1 MTEPVKT
8 IVFVVVGAVAL
19 VAAYFIDRPT
29 QTVNVESLVGE
40 VLNNDFEVDAPK
52 RLKIVRYD
60 RQTGETRQFEVASV
74 DGVWSIPSKQDY
86 PADATRQMAAAANAL
101 IDRKILRVAAQD
113 AQGHEE
119 LGVVDPLSSKLDS
132 NSTGVGTRVTMTGS
146 DGKDLVDM
154 IIGKKVK
161 GSDGQRYVRKANQ
174 DVVYVVELNADP
186 LSTSFDDW
194 IEDDLLKLSPFDI
207 RRVFIND
214 YSAELGLG
222 MTPDGRVAPHISWD
236 RRNEFTVTYDNA
248 DSKWKLADIK
258 KYDKSKKA
266 MVPDQLAEDEELNQD
281 SLGTLRNALD
291 DLLIVD
297 VARKPDGLSAHLKAG
312 NDFLNN
318 EEAYRDLVSKG
329 FSPVPL
335 KPGAE
340 PEILSS
346 EGEVICSLRDGVE
359 YVLRFG
365 QLQVQTESAAGEP
378 ASDGSETDDAV
389 KSNTDED
396 ATSDKAD
403 AGKTAGDAAKKD
415 AGAEEGKNLR
425 RYLFVMAR
433 FNEEVIEK
441 PKLKELPPTPENPSK
456 PAAGEAAAPP
466 AAGGDEPAAAD
477 KAEPT
482 DETSPEQPK
491 VDQQKADETKT
502 EEAKPQDKPADDK
515 SADAKPAE
523 GEAAKE
529 PSAEEKAAAERKA
542 IEEENKRLQDEY
554 NRTVEGGKKKV
565 TELNERFGDWYY
577 VISNDVYKQI
587 HLARAQVIKK
597 KEKPAAEGTSGE
609 GAAANGS
616 AASPNPLSGL
626 PNLPAASDANPAI
639 GGEKPATTEDAP
651 ESTPPAPESKAP
663 AAGESA
669 PTVEDAAPATSGD
682 GQ

>member
-1 MTEPVKT
+1 MTEPIKT

-52 RLKIVRYD
+52 RLKIVKYD
-60 RQTGETRQFEVASV
+60 RQTGETREFEVASV
-74 DGVWSIPSKQDY
+74 DGVWSIPSKEQY

-132 NSTGVGTRVTMTGS
+132 NSAGVGTRVTMTDA

-154 IIGKKVK
+154 IIGEKVK
-161 GSDGQRYVRKANQ
+161 GSDGQRYIRKANQ
-174 DVVYVVELNADP
+174 DVVYVVELDAEP

-214 YSAELGLG
+214 YSAEIGLG
-222 MTPDGRVAPHISWD
+222 MTPDGRVAPHINWD

-258 KYDKSKKA
+258 KYDKPKKA
-266 MVPDQLAEDEELNQD
+266 MVPDKLAEDEELNQD
-281 SLGTLRNALD
+281 SLGTLRTALD

-297 VARKPDGLSAHLKAG
+297 VARKPEGLSGDLKAG

-329 FSPVPL
+329 FTPVPL
-335 KPGAE
+335 KQGGE

-346 EGEVICSLRDGVE
+346 EGEVVCSLRDGVE

-365 QLQVQTESAAGEP
+365 QLQVQTESDGES
-378 ASDGSETDDAV
+378 ASDDSQSKDSAESKTG
-389 KSNTDED
+389 ED
-396 ATSDKAD
+396 ASGDKAD
-403 AGKTAGDAAKKD
+403 AAKTADADKKD

-433 FNEEVIEK
+433 FNEDVIEK

-456 PAAGEAAAPP
+456 PTEGEAASPP

-482 DETSPEQPK
+482 DETSPEPP
-491 VDQQKADETKT
+491 KADEHEADEAKT
-502 EEAKPQDKPADDK
+502 EETKAEDKAADDK
-515 SADAKPAE
+515 PADAKPAE

-529 PSAEEKAAAERKA
+529 PSAEDKAAEERKA
-542 IEEENKRLQDEY
+542 LEEENKRLQDEY

-587 HLARAQVIKK
+587 HLGRAQVIKK
-597 KEKPAAEGTSGE
+597 KEKPAE
-609 GAAANGS
+609 GADAAKE
-616 AASPNPLSGL
+616 ANPLSGL
-626 PNLPAASDANPAI
+626 PNLPAASDSEPTDEEKSATESAPA
-639 GGEKPATTEDAP
+639 
-651 ESTPPAPESKAP
+651 STPPATESAAP
-663 AAGESA
+663 AADESA
-669 PTVEDAAPATSGD
+669 PPADAAASAPNGES
-682 GQ
+682 Q

>member
-1 MTEPVKT
+1 MTEPIKT
-8 IVFVVVGAVAL
+8 IVFVVIGAAAL

-52 RLKIVRYD
+52 RLKIVKYE
-60 RQTGETRQFEVASV
+60 RQTGETREFEVASV
-74 DGVWSIPSKQDY
+74 DGVWSIPSKEQY

-132 NSTGVGTRVTMTGS
+132 NSTGVGTRVTMTDA

-161 GSDGQRYVRKANQ
+161 GSDGQRYIRKANQ
-174 DVVYVVELNADP
+174 DVVYVVELDAEP
-186 LSTSFDDW
+186 LSTNFDDW

-214 YSAELGLG
+214 YSAEIGLG

-258 KYDKSKKA
+258 KYDKPKKA
-266 MVPDQLAEDEELNQD
+266 MVPDKLAEDEELNQD
-281 SLGTLRNALD
+281 SLGTLRTALD

-297 VARKPDGLSAHLKAG
+297 VARKPEGLSGDLKAG
-312 NDFLNN
+312 KDFLNN

-329 FSPVPL
+329 FTPVPL
-335 KPGAE
+335 KEGAE

-346 EGEVICSLRDGVE
+346 EGEVICDLRDGVE

-365 QLQVQTESAAGEP
+365 QLKVQTESAAGDA
-378 ASDGSETDDAV
+378 ASSDSQSEDSTESESDQA
-389 KSNTDED
+389 
-396 ATSDKAD
+396 ATGEKAD
-403 AGKTAGDAAKKD
+403 AAKTADAATKTDDAAKKHS
-415 AGAEEGKNLR
+415 GAEEGKNLR

-433 FNEEVIEK
+433 FNEDVIEK
-441 PKLKELPPTPENPSK
+441 PKLKELPPTPEDPTK
-456 PAAGEAAAPP
+456 PAEGEAAASP

-491 VDQQKADETKT
+491 ADEKKADEAKT
-502 EEAKPQDKPADDK
+502 EEAKAEDKRADDK
-515 SADAKPAE
+515 PADAKPAE

-529 PSAEEKAAAERKA
+529 PSAEDNAAEERKA

-587 HLARAQVIKK
+587 HLGRAQVIKK
-597 KEKPAAEGTSGE
+597 KEKPAE
-609 GAAANGS
+609 GADAAKD
-616 AASPNPLSGL
+616 ANPLSGL
-626 PNLPAASDANPAI
+626 PNLPTTSDSQPAQE
-639 GGEKPATTEDAP
+639 EKPAIEDAP
-651 ESTPPAPESKAP
+651 ASTPPATESTAPAPNQNAP
-663 AAGESA
+663 AADA
-669 PTVEDAAPATSGD
+669 AAPAPNGES
-682 GQ
+682 Q